1 MDSFHI
7 LYKWSLV
14 WEGVLHIMTFD
25 LDLYLQGHLAL
36 ALKIMSALFHLQFV
50 MDSFHIWY
58 KWSLAW
64 EGVLHV
70 MTFELDLYLQGHL
83 TLTLKIVSAL

>member
-14 WEGVLHIMTFD
+14 WESVLHIMIFD

-36 ALKIMSALFHLQFV
+36 ALKIVS
-50 MDSFHIWY
+50 
-58 KWSLAW
+58 
-64 EGVLHV
+64 
-70 MTFELDLYLQGHL
+70 
-83 TLTLKIVSAL
+83 TL